1 MPRFLIFF
9 LTAAALAGCT
19 GGPPLPPVSAAHP
32 ASPGAE
38 EAPYVRAE
46 SFAPA
51 AAPQPAAPEAPPP
64 MKHMNME
71 HMNHVPMPGDA
82 P

>member
-1 MPRFLIFF
+1 MPRFLILF

-46 SFAPA
+46 SFAPS
-51 AAPQPAAPEAPPP
+51 AAPQPAPEAPPA
-64 MKHMNME
+64 ME
-71 HMNHVPMPGDA
+71 HMDMKQMDHGAMPGGE